1 MENSKYYKTEFT
13 DKDIEE
19 FFENHSD
26 TDALLDYPLVYLLY
40 GKNRIYVG
48 ETSNVVNRMKS
59 HLKDKEKNKLEM
71 LSMIY
76 HPKFNKSATYNIETN
91 LIQHIS
97 ADSSKLKVLNRTQ
110 NIIKNTHNYYD
121 KNFFNQT
128 LFNYVWETLLEEG
141 LASDSIDEIRNKDVY
156 KISPYIM
163 LNEEQMEIRQKIV
176 DFCIENKDNE
186 NGAILLVSGEAG
198 TGKSVLLSSTLK
210 ELLDEASDN
219 SSQLYGLNNNYL
231 LVHHE
236 EMRKTYQNIAR
247 KVANF
252 KVGSFLKPTEFINRI
267 DNGKLPK
274 IKDNKADIVLIDEAH
289 LLLTRPDAYNYFRY
303 ENHLEEIIKRSR
315 ITIVIF
321 DERQVL
327 KAKSYWDKN
336 SFEILTRGKT
346 FEKYELKTQ
355 MRMNTNEKSAQWIN
369 DFIEKKITKIPTDR
383 KFDIKIFH
391 DAEDMYQAIKKKESE
406 VGLSRVV
413 STFDYIHKKDGSD
426 YYVEEDNFSLPW
438 NKSYKNTWA
447 EMSMT
452 INEVGSIYTIQ
463 GFDLNYVGVILG
475 PSVSYDKNKHEVKI
489 IPSMYQ
495 DTEAFR
501 NIDNVY
507 DYKGR
512 KINPDTIKEEIIL
525 NSINVLMKR
534 GIKGLYIFASD
545 KDLRNELI
553 KAAE

>member
-97 ADSSKLKVLNRTQ
+97 GDSSKLKVLNRTQ

>member
-1 MENSKYYKTEFT
+1 
-13 DKDIEE
+13 
-19 FFENHSD
+19 
-26 TDALLDYPLVYLLY
+26 
-40 GKNRIYVG
+40 
-48 ETSNVVNRMKS
+48 
-59 HLKDKEKNKLEM
+59 
-71 LSMIY
+71 
-76 HPKFNKSATYNIETN
+76 
-91 LIQHIS
+91 
-97 ADSSKLKVLNRTQ
+97 
-110 NIIKNTHNYYD
+110 
-121 KNFFNQT
+121 
-128 LFNYVWETLLEEG
+128 
-141 LASDSIDEIRNKDVY
+141 
-156 KISPYIM
+156 
-163 LNEEQMEIRQKIV
+163 MEIRQKIV